1 MKRQEYHEIYGFL
14 PDYIVDK
21 FTEFDKRRLFIEWLM
36 RKPTATGWFIT
47 RSVVTALGDGFV
59 DYILK
64 GIMSDLVEEGT
75 SVTKE
80 TLVEELSTMMEHFAS
95 DSNSLEEYVR
105 LYRTEVLGLDDYD
118 FSEEA
123 EQKEEEKIHPK
134 QPRDSNGR
142 FVKSK

>member
-14 PDYIVDK
+14 PDYIVDR

-75 SVTKE
+75 PVTKE

-95 DSNSLEEYVR
+95 DSNTLEEYVR

-123 EQKEEEKIHPK
+123 EKKEKESIRPK
-134 QPRDSNGR
+134 QQRDSNGR

>member
-1 MKRQEYHEIYGFL
+1 MKRREYNEIYGFL
-14 PDYIVDK
+14 PDYIVDR

-75 SVTKE
+75 PVTKE

-123 EQKEEEKIHPK
+123 EEKEKESNRPK
-134 QPRDSNGR
+134 QQRDSNGR

>member
-21 FTEFDKRRLFIEWLM
+21 LTEFDKHRLFIEWLK
-36 RKPTATGWFIT
+36 RKPTSTGWFIT

-59 DYILK
+59 NYILK

-75 SVTKE
+75 PVTKE
-80 TLVEELSTMMEHFAS
+80 VLVEELSTMMEHFAS

-118 FSEEA
+118 FSEEV
-123 EQKEEEKIHPK
+123 EEKEKESNLPK
-134 QPRDSNGR
+134 QQRDSNGR

>member
-75 SVTKE
+75 PVTKE

-95 DSNSLEEYVR
+95 DSNTLEEYVR

-123 EQKEEEKIHPK
+123 EEKEKESSHPK
-134 QPRDSNGR
+134 QKRDSNGR

>member
-14 PDYIVDK
+14 PNYIVDR

-47 RSVVTALGDGFV
+47 RSIVTALGDGFV
-59 DYILK
+59 EYILK
-64 GIMSDLVEEGT
+64 GIASDLVDDGIP
-75 SVTKE
+75 VTKE
-80 TLVEELSTMMEHFAS
+80 TLVEEFSTMMEHFAS
-95 DSNSLEEYVR
+95 DSNYLEEYVR
-105 LYRTEVLGLDDYD
+105 LYRTEVLGMDDYD

-123 EQKEEEKIHPK
+123 EEKEKESNLPK
-134 QPRDSNGR
+134 QPRDSKGR

>member
-14 PDYIVDK
+14 PDYIVDR
-21 FTEFDKRRLFIEWLM
+21 FSEFDKRRLFIEWLM

-64 GIMSDLVEEGT
+64 GIVSDLVEEGT
-75 SVTKE
+75 PVTKE
-80 TLVEELSTMMEHFAS
+80 TLVEEMSTIMEHFAS

-123 EQKEEEKIHPK
+123 EEKKKESNRPK
-134 QPRDSNGR
+134 QQRDSNGR

>member
-36 RKPTATGWFIT
+36 RKPTTTGWFIT

-75 SVTKE
+75 PVTKE

-123 EQKEEEKIHPK
+123 KEKEKESNHPK